1 MKSHS
6 RLLAVLHAAV
16 LLAAFGCG
24 DEDGGGCGPAKEKK
38 KEGTAQ
44 AGTSGNTGSTSRGS
58 DIQIQDK
65 KGRVPKGYQRQTSAY
80 EPKKNEGM
88 APSPSKPAPAP
99 PPKPKA
105 APVRVIR
112 RNVDG
117 IADRVDLQCR
127 ILASSPDG
135 QCSGAKNYA
144 EIKERCC
151 PGGLVEQ
158 CTTTMDGVLIT
169 GRGCDPAT
177 R

>member
-1 MKSHS
+1 MKSRS
-6 RLLAVLHAAV
+6 RFLAILHASL

-38 KEGTAQ
+38 KEEKAA
-44 AGTSGNTGSTSRGS
+44 AGSSGNTGSTSRGG

-65 KGRVPKGYQRQTSAY
+65 KGRVPKGYQRPTSAY
-80 EPKKNEGM
+80 EPKKAETH
-88 APSPSKPAPAP
+88 AESPSKPLPPAAA
-99 PPKPKA
+99 PKPA
-105 APVRVIR
+105 AVRVIKR
-112 RNVDG
+112 KVDG
-117 IADRVDLQCR
+117 IADRVELQCR

-135 QCSGAKNYA
+135 QCSGAANYA

-151 PGGLVEQ
+151 PGGMVEL
-158 CTTTMDGVLIT
+158 CKTTMDGVQII

>member
-1 MKSHS
+1 MKPRS
-6 RLLAVLHAAV
+6 RFLAILHAAV

-38 KEGTAQ
+38 KEEKAP
-44 AGTSGNTGSTSRGS
+44 ASSSGNTGSTSRGG

-65 KGRVPKGYQRQTSAY
+65 KGRVPKGYQRPTSAY
-80 EPKKNEGM
+80 EPKKAEAM
-88 APSPSKPAPAP
+88 AASPSKPAPAP
-99 PPKPKA
+99 PPKAKA

-112 RNVDG
+112 RKVDG
-117 IADRVDLQCR
+117 VADRVELQCR
-127 ILASSPDG
+127 ILASSPDH
-135 QCSGAKNYA
+135 QCSGAVNYA

-158 CTTTMDGVLIT
+158 CTTTMDGVLII